1 MPVTF
6 RAPEPVRFDVDPPE
20 DWEPSL
26 RSQEEVDA
34 LFWDQLLNKG
44 KRGVNWLA
52 DQLYGRTAEEE
63 FETAMVEF
71 ANPLISLVPR
81 KTQKQLIDLFRS
93 RAGSEPGAKASYYTR
108 RVRNPAPPGSLLER
122 WYEKNPD
129 QGWRERRYPRDDDRI
144 IPVPEDTALH
154 SAARWVSE
162 RYPRMM
168 SHVEDATVD
177 PLLAGYRKHGGEV
190 AGQIG
195 ERGHFGNIPFMIR
208 ENLRNPQGGFQENL
222 EGMLP
227 PFHIGIN
234 PMFAGRSARLDPDN
248 PLLAETGE
256 AINLLTHELT
266 HGGQMLRHGSRQQD
280 VLARDDW
287 AKDYVP
293 FKAVD
298 EDVSYWK
305 SPLERRAHTAGLANQ
320 LHYLMDERRVADPG
334 VVSVIDE
341 AIAGVIENRI
351 PNTPGIGAYGI
362 TSLTEAASEGPA
374 ALRREIQRIAREAT
388 DTNMTRGFEIDEA
401 QKMTPKIRELFG
413 ADR

>member
-52 DQLYGRTAEEE
+52 DQLLGRTAEEE

-93 RAGSEPGAKASYYTR
+93 RAGSEPSAEASRFTMPARGSRPERIYR
-108 RVRNPAPPGSLLER
+108 RE
-122 WYEKNPD
+122 
-129 QGWRERRYPRDDDRI
+129 DDEI
-144 IPVPEDTALH
+144 IPVPDDTALH
-154 SAARWVSE
+154 KAARWVSE
-162 RYPRMM
+162 RYPRTM
-168 SHVEDATVD
+168 SHVEDAIVD
-177 PLLAGYRKHGGEV
+177 PRLAGYAKHGGEV

-195 ERGHFGNIPFMIR
+195 ERGRFGAIPFMIR
-208 ENLRNPQGGFQENL
+208 DNLRNQYLNYGRGVSPAGHIET
-222 EGMLP
+222 LP
-227 PFHIGIN
+227 AGLSRGAPFHIGIN

-248 PLLAETGE
+248 PLLTETAE
-256 AINLLTHELT
+256 AIDVLTHELT

-293 FKAVD
+293 FKAVP
-298 EDVSYWK
+298 EGTSYWR
-305 SPLERRAHTAGLANQ
+305 SPAERRAHTAGLANQ
-320 LHYLMDERRVADPG
+320 LHYLMDERRWADSG
-334 VVSVIDE
+334 VVSGVDE
-341 AIAGVIENRI
+341 AIALVIDKRMGVFG
-351 PNTPGIGAYGI
+351 TPQMTHGAEAVKA
-362 TSLTEAASEGPA
+362 LTAAAAESPA
-374 ALRREIQRIAREAT
+374 ALRREIQRIASEVT
-388 DTNMTRGFEIDEA
+388 DDKLNRAYRSEQSKWDERNVGDVFE
-401 QKMTPKIRELFG
+401 P
-413 ADR
+413 